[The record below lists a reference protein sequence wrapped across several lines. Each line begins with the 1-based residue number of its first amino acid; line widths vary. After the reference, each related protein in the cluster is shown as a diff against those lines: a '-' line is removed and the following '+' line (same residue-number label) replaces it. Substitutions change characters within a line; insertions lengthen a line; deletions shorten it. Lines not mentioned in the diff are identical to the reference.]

1 MYRVMIQSDPLSR
14 KNLES
19 LKNIKVRNSAGEMA
33 PIAQFISVEKVYGPE
48 DVYKRQ
54 EVPYVLFVLSFDSQT
69 VTWCKNKCS
78 LPINTILLANL
89 LKNEAMDSC
98 RNHYLCCFYFFFSL
112 ILLPLLA
119 DIISYNYSYA

>member
-1 MYRVMIQSDPLSR
+1 MKKQLLSCCLAALGLTTAIQAQNFNEWKDPEELCAR
-14 KNLES
+14 
-19 LKNIKVRNSAGEMA
+19 
-33 PIAQFISVEKVYGPE
+33 Y
-48 DVYKRQ
+48 
-54 EVPYVLFVLSFDSQT
+54 VLSFDSQI